1 MEATAINLTQKKKKK
16 HTLGNKEIY
25 MSTFKRFKKE
35 TPPIYNSPTTVTVTT
50 HNP

>member
-1 MEATAINLTQKKKKK
+1 M
-16 HTLGNKEIY
+16 LGNKEYIYIY